1 MNLMMMMRSMLD
13 ELQKIAMPRALVG
26 AAGKM
31 FGGSAA
37 SAADKLR
44 GVGLPQAMRASIPSR
59 VPRPGQLSGALAPPS
74 RVPRPNPTKL
84 GPSAMAPPPPT
95 ARKAPINWE
104 QGNYNFS
111 GR

>member
-1 MNLMMMMRSMLD
+1 MNVLMLRAMLD
-13 ELQKIAMPRALVG
+13 EFQKIAMPKALAG

-44 GVGLPQAMRASIPSR
+44 GVGLPQAMRASIPSK
-59 VPRPGQLSGALAPPS
+59 VPRPGQLTGALAPPS
-74 RVPRPNPTKL
+74 RVPRPTPRKL
-84 GPSAMAPPPPT
+84 GPSALAPPPPT

-104 QGNYNFS
+104 QGHYHFS